1 MFLGIE
7 SAFGRHWKW
16 NTSSKTPICIY
27 CTYID
32 TNAKSIKKNARE
44 NPGSAKN
51 TTNSSGKALATP
63 KARKSSSGKA
73 WQPLEREKSSGGAP
87 QGHPEPK
94 RQTPT
99 AVEP

>member
-1 MFLGIE
+1 MDAIGNGIPLPRRLY
-7 SAFGRHWKW
+7 AYTVHIFIQTQK
-16 NTSSKTPICIY
+16 
-27 CTYID
+27 
-32 TNAKSIKKNARE
+32 ALKKNARE

-99 AVEP
+99 AVKP